1 MKRYEEYL
9 WDSIILSQ
17 TVHKS
22 VLLYVLSK
30 SKTEIPK
37 TNFRPIQN
45 IYDPKKKDFNNTL
58 VPIVDV
64 EKGELLAVFN
74 SATRL
79 KHEAISFLVKAK
91 KRLKKKICVQDK
103 KGVFHQ
109 LQFGPYYNRFKILH
123 HCCKG
128 SFSFKLSRFHFKIY

>member
-9 WDSIILSQ
+9 LESILQSQ
-17 TVHKS
+17 IVHKS
-22 VLLYVLSK
+22 VLLYVLAK
-30 SKTEIPK
+30 SKKEIPK
-37 TNFRPIQN
+37 NNFRPIQN
-45 IYDPKKKDFNNTL
+45 IYDPKIKYLNSSL

-74 SATRL
+74 SVTRL
-79 KHEAISFLVKAK
+79 KREAITFLVKAK

-109 LQFGPYYNRFKILH
+109 LQFGPYYNRFVIIF
-123 HCCKG
+123 
-128 SFSFKLSRFHFKIY
+128 FSG